1 MYLRNRRRLY
11 SEEKQSKSRRTI
23 KIIYLDTRYDEDTE
37 KIWRNVKRRITREN
51 RVGWVEDDVKY
62 LALPFRFFGG
72 PVKQQCR
79 RFEL

>member
-62 LALPFRFFGG
+62 L
-72 PVKQQCR
+72 
-79 RFEL
+79 